1 MAEVKELIGDTVSS
15 RQVDESAFGTRVL
28 GRTLKDAIVMYEANA
43 RAGTVMAR
51 SRGMVHGGNKKLWP
65 QKHTGRA
72 RMGTTKSPLWRGGG
86 RIHPPAPRDHSY
98 AMPKKARQAALR
110 NALYT
115 KFRDGEVAIASGWPA
130 EKPNTKAAAA
140 ILGKLGILGKT
151 GKRGS
156 ATVVTEIVDH
166 NLCLSLRNVP
176 LVDVRTVGDLN
187 ARQVLLRRHLVLTPA
202 AFAALE
208 QRYAG
213 MPKAAKDEQPGT
225 QRQAEAGTSV
235 AGKSAAGKTG
245 DAEKKV
251 RRSKGEEGGLR

>member
-1 MAEVKELIGDTVSS
+1 MLNPKNIVNQSPNMAEVKELIGDNVSS

-28 GRTLKDAIVMYEANA
+28 GRTLKDAIVMYEANM

-98 AMPKKARQAALR
+98 AMPKKARQVALR

-130 EKPNTKAAAA
+130 GKPNTKAAAA

-156 ATVVTEIVDH
+156 ATVVTDNVDH

-208 QRYAG
+208 QRYVGAQPKGEASRAG
-213 MPKAAKDEQPGT
+213 KP
-225 QRQAEAGTSV
+225 V
-235 AGKSAAGKTG
+235 AGKKG
-245 DAEKKV
+245 DAEKKK
-251 RRSKGEEGGLR
+251 RSKGEDGGLR